1 MAIFLIILGF
11 FLSPSNPNILIADVA
26 FINRLFALFGV
37 LFCSLMILK
46 INHKQNQIIKLNNNL
61 EEKVKL
67 RTAKLTELLAKET
80 ELNEMKS
87 NFISMA
93 SHELRTPLAA
103 INSSASIIEMYN
115 ANEKDEKLIKHI
127 NRIYSN
133 VKNLSDILN
142 NFLSLGKIESGKI
155 TIGHSLINL
164 PEFINEVV
172 DELDVLANKKNQ
184 RIIYKHRGDLVIDN
198 SDELLRNILINLISN
213 AIKYSQ
219 ENTEIIVTS
228 FIENK
233 NVTLTVQDHGIG
245 IPEKDQS
252 KLFTP
257 FFRASN
263 TKSIQG
269 TGIGLNIVKQY
280 LEMMNGQI
288 SFESKNNEGAT
299 FNIEFPQYLIL
310 SSEI

>member
-1 MAIFLIILGF
+1 MRSTYINLILFAFFIMFFCLDLYTPLGIADGMLYITAIPLLLFFSDSRFIIITSILAIFLIILGF

-184 RIIYKHRGDLVIDN
+184 RIIYKHRGN
-198 SDELLRNILINLISN
+198 
-213 AIKYSQ
+213 
-219 ENTEIIVTS
+219 
-228 FIENK
+228 
-233 NVTLTVQDHGIG
+233 
-245 IPEKDQS
+245 
-252 KLFTP
+252 
-257 FFRASN
+257 
-263 TKSIQG
+263 
-269 TGIGLNIVKQY
+269 
-280 LEMMNGQI
+280 
-288 SFESKNNEGAT
+288 
-299 FNIEFPQYLIL
+299 
-310 SSEI
+310 